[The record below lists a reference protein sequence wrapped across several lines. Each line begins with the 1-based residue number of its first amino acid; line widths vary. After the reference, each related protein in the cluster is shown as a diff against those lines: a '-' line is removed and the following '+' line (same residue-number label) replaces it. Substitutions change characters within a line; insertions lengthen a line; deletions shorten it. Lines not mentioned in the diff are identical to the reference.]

1 MNQRVQRRRE
11 LQLELRRALDANG
24 LEVHY
29 QPKFTLPDRRLC
41 GIEALLRW
49 PHPQLGMVPPA
60 EFIPVAEDTGL
71 IIEVGAYVLRE
82 ACRQNRLW
90 QQADVDTVPVAVNL
104 SAAQFARR
112 DLAALI
118 TSILEESGL
127 EPGLLELEITE
138 SVLLRNAQE
147 ALAVLSRLRELGIVI
162 ALDDFGTGYSSLS
175 YLHRFP
181 IDKLKI
187 DRSFIS
193 ELGHN
198 ASSADIVR
206 IIISLARTL
215 HLTVVAEGVETAA
228 QLDRPRAHGL
238 RRGPGLLSRDAAAGG
253 RRSPPMLAARHRRPR
268 APPRAPERADRG
280 GARSRRARRR
290 PPASRRAPR
299 APRSRRAACAGRG

>member
-1 MNQRVQRRRE
+1 MISRSERGAGFRFFHASMNQRVQRRRE
-11 LQLELRRALDANG
+11 LQLELRQALDTNG
-24 LEVHY
+24 LEVYY
-29 QPKFTLPDRRLC
+29 QPKFTLPERRLC
-41 GIEALLRW
+41 GTEALLRW
-49 PHPQLGMVPPA
+49 PHPRLGMVPPA

-90 QQADVDTVPVAVNL
+90 QQAGDTVPVAVNL

-112 DLAALI
+112 DLAGLV
-118 TSILEESGL
+118 TSILNETGL
-127 EPGLLELEITE
+127 EPRLLELEITE
-138 SVLLRNAQE
+138 SVLLRNAKE

-181 IDKLKI
+181 IDKIKI

-193 ELGHN
+193 ELGLN

-215 HLTVVAEGVETAA
+215 NLTVVAEGVETVA
-228 QLDRPRAHGL
+228 QL
-238 RRGPGLLSRDAAAGG
+238 RDLERMGCDEVQGFYLEVPQPAAAITA
-253 RRSPPMLAARHRRPR
+253 MLAALQ
-268 APPRAPERADRG
+268 APPEDVAARA
-280 GARSRRARRR
+280 
-290 PPASRRAPR
+290 
-299 APRSRRAACAGRG
+299 